1 MFEHKIFTMEL
12 AGRELSV
19 EIGKIAQLASGSAIL
34 KYGETM
40 VMVNVSKSAEPRE
53 GVDFFPLSVDYEEKL
68 YSVGKIPGGFLK
80 REGKASEKATL
91 TSRLIDRPIRPLFPK
106 GFRNDVQVVATV
118 LSVDHDCT
126 PDVVAMIGSSVA
138 LSISEIPFNGPTG
151 SVNVGLVDGAL
162 VINPTAEQ
170 REKSSLHLTVSGTK
184 DAVMMVEAGADEVP
198 ESLML
203 EAILTAHEEIK
214 KIVAFIEEI
223 VAEVGKEKMEFIE
236 PKADEDIEAKVRE
249 LATDKMKEAVRV
261 IEKLERQEAMD
272 AVKNEVLDSFDEE
285 ALEEFGGD
293 IVAVLDKIIKE
304 EVRKIV
310 KSTDALIA
318 LDEAYMEFGDESLID
333 EVMNYDNLLIVKT
346 LSKAFSLAG
355 IRMGYIVANEDIINS
370 IEKVRAP
377 YNLNS
382 LSTYIATEAL
392 RQKDR
397 MYDYVKSIKEE
408 REKMYKTLIDLGVK
422 AYKSSAN
429 FIFFKSDI
437 EDLQKKLIQKDV
449 LIRKFSSKLEG
460 FYRVSIGTKEQN
472 QKFLE
477 ALKEVI

>member
-1 MFEHKIFTMEL
+1 
-12 AGRELSV
+12 
-19 EIGKIAQLASGSAIL
+19 
-34 KYGETM
+34 
-40 VMVNVSKSAEPRE
+40 
-53 GVDFFPLSVDYEEKL
+53 
-68 YSVGKIPGGFLK
+68 
-80 REGKASEKATL
+80 
-91 TSRLIDRPIRPLFPK
+91 
-106 GFRNDVQVVATV
+106 
-118 LSVDHDCT
+118 
-126 PDVVAMIGSSVA
+126 MIGSSVA

-392 RQKDR
+392 RQKER
-397 MYDYVKSIKEE
+397 MFHYVKNIKEE
-408 REKMYKTLIDLGVK
+408 REKIYI
-422 AYKSSAN
+422 ASADFMTRN
-429 FIFFKSDI
+429 TVRRV
-437 EDLQKKLIQKDV
+437 EVAAPV
-449 LIRKFSSKLEG
+449 LNEK
-460 FYRVSIGTKEQN
+460 
-472 QKFLE
+472 
-477 ALKEVI
+477 LKERLDWMFETMMNDDEKGKRLTETGNYADRSLNDVKLNSQEIFYAMAYSNAEKNHKKRED

>member
-1 MFEHKIFTMEL
+1 MNREKESIRTLEPYVTNPTVCSVKLDANEGDKDLYLDLLKKLGNSDLKLNYYPDDSYTEL
-12 AGRELSV
+12 KK
-19 EIGKIAQLASGSAIL
+19 EINNYVG
-34 KYGETM
+34 Y
-40 VMVNVSKSAEPRE
+40 EP
-53 GVDFFPLSVDYEEKL
+53 KNIT
-68 YSVGKIPGGFLK
+68 VG
-80 REGKASEKATL
+80 
-91 TSRLIDRPIRPLFPK
+91 
-106 GFRNDVQVVATV
+106 N
-118 LSVDHDCT
+118 
-126 PDVVAMIGSSVA
+126 GSSELLDLCVKTFLDKNEMI
-138 LSISEIPFNGPTG
+138 LSLDPTFSMYSIYAQVFSAKYVGAKAENDFKLNVDSIIEDIQKNSPKLIILCNPNNPTG
-151 SVNVGLVDGAL
+151 SV
-162 VINPTAEQ
+162 
-170 REKSSLHLTVSGTK
+170 LT
-184 DAVMMVEAGADEVP
+184 
-198 ESLML
+198 
-203 EAILTAHEEIK
+203 
-214 KIVAFIEEI
+214 
-223 VAEVGKEKMEFIE
+223 
-236 PKADEDIEAKVRE
+236 
-249 LATDKMKEAVRV
+249 
-261 IEKLERQEAMD
+261 
-272 AVKNEVLDSFDEE
+272 
-285 ALEEFGGD
+285 
-293 IVAVLDKIIKE
+293 KE

-460 FYRVSIGTKEQN
+460 YRVSIGTKEQN

-477 ALKEVI
+477 ALKEVM

>member
-1 MFEHKIFTMEL
+1 MNREKESIRTLEPYVTNPTVCSVKLDANEGDKDIYLDLLKKLGNSDLKLNYYPDDSYTEL
-12 AGRELSV
+12 KK
-19 EIGKIAQLASGSAIL
+19 EINNYVGYDPKNI
-34 KYGETM
+34 
-40 VMVNVSKSAEPRE
+40 
-53 GVDFFPLSVDYEEKL
+53 
-68 YSVGKIPGGFLK
+68 SVG
-80 REGKASEKATL
+80 
-91 TSRLIDRPIRPLFPK
+91 
-106 GFRNDVQVVATV
+106 N
-118 LSVDHDCT
+118 
-126 PDVVAMIGSSVA
+126 GSSELLDLCVKTFVDKDEMI
-138 LSISEIPFNGPTG
+138 LSLDPTFSMYSIYAQVFSAKYVGAKAENDFKLNVDSIIEDIQKNSPKLIILCNPNNPTG
-151 SVNVGLVDGAL
+151 SV
-162 VINPTAEQ
+162 
-170 REKSSLHLTVSGTK
+170 LT
-184 DAVMMVEAGADEVP
+184 
-198 ESLML
+198 
-203 EAILTAHEEIK
+203 
-214 KIVAFIEEI
+214 
-223 VAEVGKEKMEFIE
+223 
-236 PKADEDIEAKVRE
+236 
-249 LATDKMKEAVRV
+249 
-261 IEKLERQEAMD
+261 
-272 AVKNEVLDSFDEE
+272 
-285 ALEEFGGD
+285 
-293 IVAVLDKIIKE
+293 KE

-333 EVMNYDNLLIVKT
+333 EVMNYDNFLIVKT